1 MAKSSSSQCDW
12 PLCWKEFFLHQQG
25 LRSRKEPLECSR
37 VEWGP
42 TMWCPSYHPWRKQGP
57 PCLLL
62 LTKHKKTAPR
72 QAQPHRS
79 SNPGT
84 NLAHRM
90 QKKCILKHSK
100 HITKTVTMLLLLAF
114 FFKRH
119 PPLSLYYPT
128 PLCHCSGV
136 PKAPH
141 MLPAPAPHKHNS
153 IPAGWSKPAHKQAPF
168 IMQLSKPSQGQ
179 LSFTTTS
186 PARLCC
192 GQEPEPYHAPW
203 PDGRAAPRS
212 THLF

>member
-1 MAKSSSSQCDW
+1 MGPNHVVPILS
-12 PLCWKEFFLHQQG
+12 
-25 LRSRKEPLECSR
+25 PLEKT
-37 VEWGP
+37 GTTLP
-42 TMWCPSYHPWRKQGP
+42 PSAHQAQENA
-57 PCLLL
+57 
-62 LTKHKKTAPR
+62 TR

-90 QKKCILKHSK
+90 QKKCIFKTLKTH
-100 HITKTVTMLLLLAF
+100 HQNRHYVIVVGF

-186 PARLCC
+186 PAQLCC

>member
-1 MAKSSSSQCDW
+1 MTGHCAGRNFSFTSKALGAGRSPW
-12 PLCWKEFFLHQQG
+12 NAAG
-25 LRSRKEPLECSR
+25 LSGAQPCGAHLITLGENRDHPASFCS
-37 VEWGP
+37 
-42 TMWCPSYHPWRKQGP
+42 PSTRKQHPGKHS
-57 PCLLL
+57 
-62 LTKHKKTAPR
+62 LTEAAIQEQTWLTECRK
-72 QAQPHRS
+72 
-79 SNPGT
+79 NVF
-84 NLAHRM
+84 
-90 QKKCILKHSK
+90 LKHSK
-100 HITKTVTMLLLLAF
+100 HITKTVTMLMLLAF

-119 PPLSLYYPT
+119 PPLSLYYPA